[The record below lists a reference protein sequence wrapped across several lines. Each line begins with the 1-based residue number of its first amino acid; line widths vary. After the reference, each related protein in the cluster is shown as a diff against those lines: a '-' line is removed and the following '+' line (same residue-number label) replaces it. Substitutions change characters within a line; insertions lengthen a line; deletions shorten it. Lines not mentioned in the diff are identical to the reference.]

1 MDKHRFT
8 VALLLYLALIFG
20 LSSLTHIPHIEH
32 GKDKLVHTAEYIPVG
47 FLLIG
52 AILESKKRYSFSLLP
67 LSLFLGAAVGALDE
81 LHQSFVP
88 GRHSRIE
95 DVAADVVGVAIGL
108 VLYLVVKA
116 RKK

>member
-1 MDKHRFT
+1 
-8 VALLLYLALIFG
+8 
-20 LSSLTHIPHIEH
+20 
-32 GKDKLVHTAEYIPVG
+32 
-47 FLLIG
+47 
-52 AILESKKRYSFSLLP
+52 LESKKRYSFSLLP

-88 GRHSRIE
+88 GRHSCIE

-108 VLYLVVKA
+108 ALYLAVKA